1 LLQLAFAVWV
11 LAFENKA
18 ILTRICS
25 HGFHC
30 MLSLIFLFLIQ
41 MSTEQNK
48 LSKQRHKLNGVVDTS
63 TPNTKSKK
71 VKTMQSIEQH
81 KGASED
87 ALRDLQNTSAEE
99 ASVLSPAEPPAS
111 SSKKNHDDDDQS
123 LWSESNELGK

>member
-1 LLQLAFAVWV
+1 
-11 LAFENKA
+11 
-18 ILTRICS
+18 
-25 HGFHC
+25 
-30 MLSLIFLFLIQ
+30 

-48 LSKQRHKLNGVVDTS
+48 LSKQRHKLNGVVHTS